1 MKETIILF
9 GKPACSLCKIS
20 NDILSDKRIADR
32 YTLIRVN
39 ILSFFKDP
47 KVVEILGMNKFYE
60 LINTIGKTLGNEYV
74 LLFKYNEE
82 NCQMAYVPF
91 KKYVV
96 IGNMS
101 YDAIDFDQLVK
112 DIESSKYNEFVT
124 AE

>member
-20 NDILSDKRIADR
+20 NDILSDKRITDK
-32 YTLIRVN
+32 YTLVRVN

-47 KVVEILGMNKFYE
+47 KVVEVLGMNKFYE
-60 LINTIGKTLGNEYV
+60 LINTVGKKLGNEYV
-74 LLFKYNEE
+74 LLFKYNED
-82 NCQMAYVPF
+82 NHQMAYVPF

-101 YDAIDFDQLVK
+101 YDAIDFNQLIS
-112 DIESSKYNEFVT
+112 DIESSRYNELIT

>member
-82 NCQMAYVPF
+82 NGQMAYVPF

-101 YDAIDFDQLVK
+101 YDAIDFNQLVK
-112 DIESSKYNEFVT
+112 DIESSKYNEFIT